1 MQVRNWLTPYEE
13 VEDDDDIEYERED
26 VGEDFDPFELFLPN
40 FSRTAFLRND
50 DPAELSSLESR
61 YW

>member
-1 MQVRNWLTPYEE
+1 